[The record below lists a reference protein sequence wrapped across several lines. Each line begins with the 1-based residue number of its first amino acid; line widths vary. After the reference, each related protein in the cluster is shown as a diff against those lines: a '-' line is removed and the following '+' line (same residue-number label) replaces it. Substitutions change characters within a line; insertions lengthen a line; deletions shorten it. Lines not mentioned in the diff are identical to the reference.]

1 MGAAIERLTGIPLRE
16 QWPAWMIGLGHGA
29 THWVLATYL
38 IMAPFFT
45 KELGISYTDA
55 GLLFATFHL
64 CSFFANFGSGAA
76 VDLVG
81 RRVFL
86 QVIALVL
93 GAAALAAIVWADGF
107 WFIVPAVGL
116 IGATNNLWHPPAISY
131 LSTAFP
137 KTKGYAL
144 SIHALGASV
153 GDAIA
158 PLAAGFIIAAIGWR
172 MSAPIAALP
181 VLVVAAIL
189 LASLGPRERAE
200 NSAADKKKMSG
211 KDYLGGI
218 KMLLS
223 NRLVTA
229 LCVIAGFRTMTMMG
243 LLMFLP
249 FYLADD
255 MGLGATAVGATLMAM
270 QIGGLIATPIAGI
283 WSDRRGRRPVVLAGF
298 TGTTIVLAIITL
310 IDSKWA
316 LVAGVSFLGFS
327 LYAAR
332 PVMHSWM
339 MDITPPHMSGSA
351 MSLLFGTQSLFN
363 ILVPPVGGLIADTWG
378 LAAVFYMLAGTILIA
393 NALVFLVPEE
403 KPVDG
408 DGDGEQAA

>member
-1 MGAAIERLTGIPLRE
+1 VGAAIERLTGIPLRD
-16 QWPAWMIGLGHGA
+16 QWPAWMVALGHGA
-29 THWVLATYL
+29 THWVLAAYL
-38 IMAPFFT
+38 VMAPFFT
-45 KELGISYTDA
+45 KELGISYTEA
-55 GLLFATFHL
+55 GLLFATFHV
-64 CSFFANFGSGAA
+64 CSFIANFGSGAA

-93 GAAALAAIVWADGF
+93 GAAALAVIVWADGF

-131 LSTAFP
+131 LSSAFP

-172 MSAPIAALP
+172 LTAPVAAVP
-181 VLVVAAIL
+181 VLIVAAIL
-189 LASLGPRERAE
+189 LMALGPRERSE
-200 NSAADKKKMSG
+200 NAAGNGKKMSG
-211 KDYLGGI
+211 KDYLGGM
-218 KMLLS
+218 KVLVS

-249 FYLADD
+249 FYLADE
-255 MGLGATAVGATLMAM
+255 MKLGATAVGATLMAM

-283 WSDRRGRRPVVLAGF
+283 WSDRKGRRPVVLAGF
-298 TGTTIVLAIITL
+298 TGTTIILAMITL
-310 IDSKWA
+310 IDSQWA
-316 LVAGVSFLGFS
+316 LVAGVSVLGFS

-339 MDITPPHMSGSA
+339 MDITPDHMSGSA

-378 LAAVFYMLAGTILIA
+378 LTAVFYMLAGTILVA

-403 KPVDG
+403 ARKDDG
-408 DGDGEQAA
+408 GAAA

>member
-1 MGAAIERLTGIPLRE
+1 MGAAIERLTGIPLRD
-16 QWPAWMIGLGHGA
+16 QWPAWMVALGHGA
-29 THWVLATYL
+29 THWVLAAYL
-38 IMAPFFT
+38 VMAPFFT
-45 KELGISYTDA
+45 KELGISYTEA
-55 GLLFATFHL
+55 GLLFATFHV
-64 CSFFANFGSGAA
+64 CSFIANFGSGAA

-93 GAAALAAIVWADGF
+93 GAAALAVIVWADGF

-131 LSTAFP
+131 LSSAFP

-172 MSAPIAALP
+172 LTAPVAAVP
-181 VLVVAAIL
+181 VLIVAAIL
-189 LASLGPRERAE
+189 LMALGPRERSE
-200 NSAADKKKMSG
+200 NAAGNGKKMSG
-211 KDYLGGI
+211 KDYLGGM
-218 KMLLS
+218 KVLVS

-249 FYLADD
+249 FYLADE
-255 MGLGATAVGATLMAM
+255 MKLGATAVGATLMAM

-283 WSDRRGRRPVVLAGF
+283 WSDRKGRRPVVLAGF
-298 TGTTIVLAIITL
+298 TGTTIILAMITL
-310 IDSKWA
+310 IDSQWA
-316 LVAGVSFLGFS
+316 LVAGVSVLGFS

-339 MDITPPHMSGSA
+339 MDITPDHMSGSA

-378 LAAVFYMLAGTILIA
+378 LTAVFYMLAGTILVA

-403 KPVDG
+403 ARKDDG
-408 DGDGEQAA
+408 GAAA

>member
-1 MGAAIERLTGIPLRE
+1 MGAAIERLTGIPLRD
-16 QWPAWMIGLGHGA
+16 QWPAWMVALGHGA
-29 THWVLATYL
+29 THWVLAAYL
-38 IMAPFFT
+38 VMAPFFT
-45 KELGISYTDA
+45 KELGISYTEA
-55 GLLFATFHL
+55 GLLFATFHV
-64 CSFFANFGSGAA
+64 CSFIANFGSGAA

-86 QVIALVL
+86 QVIALIL
-93 GAAALAAIVWADGF
+93 GAAALAVIVWADGF

-131 LSTAFP
+131 LSSAFP

-172 MSAPIAALP
+172 LTAPVAAVP
-181 VLVVAAIL
+181 VLIVAAIL
-189 LASLGPRERAE
+189 LMALGPRERSE
-200 NSAADKKKMSG
+200 NAAGNGKKMSG
-211 KDYLGGI
+211 KDYLGGM
-218 KMLLS
+218 KVLVS

-249 FYLADD
+249 FYLADE
-255 MGLGATAVGATLMAM
+255 MKLGATAVGATLMAM

-283 WSDRRGRRPVVLAGF
+283 WSDRKGRRPVVLAGF
-298 TGTTIVLAIITL
+298 TGTTIILAMITL
-310 IDSKWA
+310 IDSQWA
-316 LVAGVSFLGFS
+316 LVAGVSVLGFS

-339 MDITPPHMSGSA
+339 MDITPDHMSGSA

-378 LAAVFYMLAGTILIA
+378 LTAVFYMLAGTILVA

-403 KPVDG
+403 ARKDDG
-408 DGDGEQAA
+408 GAAA

>member
-1 MGAAIERLTGIPLRE
+1 MGAAIERLTGIPLRD
-16 QWPAWMIGLGHGA
+16 QWPAWMVALGHGA
-29 THWVLATYL
+29 THWVLAAYL
-38 IMAPFFT
+38 VMAPFFT
-45 KELGISYTDA
+45 KELGISYTEA
-55 GLLFATFHL
+55 GLLFATFHV
-64 CSFFANFGSGAA
+64 CSFVANFGSGAA

-86 QVIALVL
+86 QVIALIL
-93 GAAALAAIVWADGF
+93 GAAALAVIVWADGF

-131 LSTAFP
+131 LSSAFP

-172 MSAPIAALP
+172 LTAPVAAVP
-181 VLVVAAIL
+181 VLIVAAIL
-189 LASLGPRERAE
+189 LMALGPRERSE
-200 NSAADKKKMSG
+200 NAAGNGKKMSG
-211 KDYLGGI
+211 KDYVGGM
-218 KMLLS
+218 KVLVS

-249 FYLADD
+249 FYLADE
-255 MGLGATAVGATLMAM
+255 MKLGATAVGATLMAM

-283 WSDRRGRRPVVLAGF
+283 WSDRKGRRPVVLAGF
-298 TGTTIVLAIITL
+298 TGTTIILAMITF
-310 IDSKWA
+310 IDSQWA
-316 LVAGVSFLGFS
+316 LVAGVSVLGFS

-339 MDITPPHMSGSA
+339 MDITPDHMSGSA

-378 LAAVFYMLAGTILIA
+378 LTAVFYMLAGTILVA

-403 KPVDG
+403 ARKD
-408 DGDGEQAA
+408 DGEAAA

>member
-1 MGAAIERLTGIPLRE
+1 MGAAIERLTGIPLRD
-16 QWPAWMIGLGHGA
+16 QWPAWMVALGHGA
-29 THWVLATYL
+29 THWVLAAYL
-38 IMAPFFT
+38 VMAPFFT
-45 KELGISYTDA
+45 KELGISYTEA
-55 GLLFATFHL
+55 GLLFATFHV
-64 CSFFANFGSGAA
+64 CSFIANFGSGAA

-93 GAAALAAIVWADGF
+93 GAAALAVIVWADGF

-131 LSTAFP
+131 LSSAFP

-172 MSAPIAALP
+172 LTAPVAAVP
-181 VLVVAAIL
+181 VLIVAAIL
-189 LASLGPRERAE
+189 LMALGPRERSE
-200 NSAADKKKMSG
+200 NAAGNGKKMSG
-211 KDYLGGI
+211 KDYLGGM
-218 KMLLS
+218 KVLVS

-249 FYLADD
+249 FYLADE
-255 MGLGATAVGATLMAM
+255 MKLGATAVGATLMAM

-283 WSDRRGRRPVVLAGF
+283 WSDRKGRRPVVLAGF
-298 TGTTIVLAIITL
+298 TGTTIILAMITL
-310 IDSKWA
+310 IDSQWA
-316 LVAGVSFLGFS
+316 LVAGVSVLGFS

-339 MDITPPHMSGSA
+339 MDITPDHMSGSA

-378 LAAVFYMLAGTILIA
+378 LTAVFYMLAGTILVA

-403 KPVDG
+403 ARKDDG
-408 DGDGEQAA
+408 GAGA